1 MQHAISNIRSCGK
14 GTHQQPCLCAKQWID
29 FSVRTLNHLLEFP
42 VIFKNR
48 MFNIRF
54 STKQDFAFYGLHAE
68 PVILILVEC

>member
-1 MQHAISNIRSCGK
+1 MSAPTPMYSPLAMANF
-14 GTHQQPCLCAKQWID
+14 GTLLRFKVW
-29 FSVRTLNHLLEFP
+29 TLNHLLEFP